1 MLTQADID
9 YGFTQD
15 DVEEL
20 MDSFDYAMYNLE
32 QKEKDNA

>member
-1 MLTQADID
+1 MLSKQDLD

-20 MDSFDYAMYNLE
+20 MDYWDEWFQKSTE
-32 QKEKDNA
+32 QDGEE

>member
-1 MLTQADID
+1 MLTQPDID

-20 MDSFDYAMYNLE
+20 MDSFDYAMYNLQDKE
-32 QKEKDNA
+32 QHDV